1 MSENVK
7 NNIVVHPADA
17 LAVALDRASR
27 LLAVLTELY
36 DANRDGFVGGNAFVV
51 HGFSTAS
58 ELIEEAGRALAD
70 LHDKC
75 DLTLLAE
82 TIQTVETVAAKTVL
96 PDRAAPA
103 KAAAAVPVLH
113 HHATVAA
120 VSTLEEA
127 SKPPATESRNYRD
140 FLDRITKA
148 EAFAAPSPPA
158 GSPAVTPEL
167 LPMLKALRKEVE
179 KYSGTG

>member
-7 NNIVVHPADA
+7 INIVVHPADA

-58 ELIEEAGRALAD
+58 ELIDEAGRALAD

-82 TIQTVETVAAKTVL
+82 TGKTVETDTAK
-96 PDRAAPA
+96 DR
-103 KAAAAVPVLH
+103 KSVV
-113 HHATVAA
+113 
-120 VSTLEEA
+120 
-127 SKPPATESRNYRD
+127 
-140 FLDRITKA
+140 
-148 EAFAAPSPPA
+148 
-158 GSPAVTPEL
+158 
-167 LPMLKALRKEVE
+167 
-179 KYSGTG
+179 